1 MLTKGPISS
10 THPLFTQFHSLGL
23 IVSDKVFDGVCFSLS
38 ETMKKCV
45 TLRNGVYLCYVRP
58 NI

>member
-23 IVSDKVFDGVCFSLS
+23 IVLDKVFDGVCFSLS

-45 TLRNGVYLCYVRP
+45 LRNRVYMCYVRP